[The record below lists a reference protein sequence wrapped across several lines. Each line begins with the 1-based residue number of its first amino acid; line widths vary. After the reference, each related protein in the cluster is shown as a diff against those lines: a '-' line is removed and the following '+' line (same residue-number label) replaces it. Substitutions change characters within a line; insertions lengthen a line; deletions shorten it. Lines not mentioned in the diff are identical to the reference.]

1 MEACEIEGQN
11 LGISILSSK
20 KQFLPWKKPRNTPT
34 KRTSRAPLNLL
45 EKDTES
51 QWPLLLIS

>member
-1 MEACEIEGQN
+1 MEAGEIEGQN

-20 KQFLPWKKPRNTPT
+20 KQFLPWKKPRNPPT
-34 KRTSRAPLNLL
+34 KRTSRPPLNLL

>member
-1 MEACEIEGQN
+1 MEAGEIEGQN
-11 LGISILSSK
+11 LRISILSSK
-20 KQFLPWKKPRNTPT
+20 KQSPPWKKPRNPPT
-34 KRTSRAPLNLL
+34 KRTSRPPLNLL